1 MSLRTDTTGQ
11 FDAILGII
19 ESRSIQTMKNSG
31 NHLDPDSCKSIL
43 INVTDQTSLLPQ
55 LGNIP
60 NNLSTAINPGDS
72 SSLELYFLLD
82 VGERST
88 TCKLYNKMQDI

>member
-1 MSLRTDTTGQ
+1 MSLRLDTTSQ
-11 FDAILGII
+11 FDAMLGII

-31 NHLDPDSCKSIL
+31 NHLGSDSCKSIL
-43 INVTDQTSLLPQ
+43 INVTDQTSLPQ

-60 NNLSTAINPGDS
+60 NNLSSAINPGDS

-82 VGERST
+82 VGERGT